1 MEIREFAERV
11 LLSPPLA
18 EKLAAPATAWTDE
31 KPGAP
36 LRVSEPAR
44 TDSLR
49 FAPKGRSAK
58 MPHRS
63 ALREARLRAVA
74 HHVMANHELQALEA
88 MAWTLLAFPDAPP
101 PFRAA
106 VADVMLDEQRHAK
119 MHIRRMRVH
128 GLDFGDLP
136 VNGRVWRRSREA
148 EDVLDY
154 VACLPLTFEN
164 ANLDH
169 TVEFAE
175 AFARAGDLQA
185 RDVMLA
191 IHADEIRH
199 VALGVQWL
207 RRLKP
212 ASRSDWEVY
221 AERLRPPM
229 RPCHAKGRS
238 FQWGAR
244 IEAGMDEDFVHR
256 LASLASDAP
265 RGAGQC

>member
-1 MEIREFAERV
+1 
-11 LLSPPLA
+11 
-18 EKLAAPATAWTDE
+18 
-31 KPGAP
+31 
-36 LRVSEPAR
+36 
-44 TDSLR
+44 
-49 FAPKGRSAK
+49 
-58 MPHRS
+58 
-63 ALREARLRAVA
+63 
-74 HHVMANHELQALEA
+74 MANHELQALEA

-101 PFRAA
+101 EFRVA
-106 VADVMLDEQRHAK
+106 VADVMLDEQRHTK
-119 MHIRRMRVH
+119 MHIRRIRAC

-136 VNGRVWRRSREA
+136 VNGRVWLRSRDA

-154 VACLPLTFEN
+154 LALLPLTFEN

-169 TVEFAE
+169 TIEFAE
-175 AFARAGDLQA
+175 AFARAGDVQA

-212 ASRSDWEVY
+212 ASSSDWEVY
-221 AERLRPPM
+221 AARLRVPM

-244 IEAGMDEDFVHR
+244 IEAGMDVDFVQR
-256 LASLASDAP
+256 LAALATEPP
-265 RGAGQC
+265 RGADHP